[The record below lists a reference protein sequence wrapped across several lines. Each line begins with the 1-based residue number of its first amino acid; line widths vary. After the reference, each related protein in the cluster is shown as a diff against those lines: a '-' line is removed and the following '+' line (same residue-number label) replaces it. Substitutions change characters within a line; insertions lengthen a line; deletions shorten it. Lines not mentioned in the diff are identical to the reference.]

1 MTELRISRLEAKMD
15 KVDERLGKLEVA
27 VAILTERVAHLPSK
41 GFIVGSTLTA
51 LAFLTA
57 LIVFSDRIKVAFGV

>member
-1 MTELRISRLEAKMD
+1 MSELEELRKR
-15 KVDERLGKLEVA
+15 VA
-27 VAILTERVAHLPSK
+27 AAVLTERVAHLPSK

-57 LIVFSDRIKVAFGV
+57 LIVFADRIKLALGV